1 MSNLIDLNSCS
12 LGSPVP
18 PSPAVVHGFRRVW
31 DRTPAGLRLVI
42 PIALLADRGF
52 LGLYEVVAN

>member
-1 MSNLIDLNSCS
+1 M
-12 LGSPVP
+12 
-18 PSPAVVHGFRRVW
+18 HGFRRVW